1 MGCSVSPPRCGCLR
15 VPTQGEH
22 LLIYVCFMDLR
33 LSRVKKTF
41 ERVSEIGVKCGG
53 PSCCVSPRHFT
64 SVSFSFSRA
73 CVLHV
78 VRSSLSLSHTH
89 THTHII
95 HARAGAMPRCW
106 RIRTYILSRQT
117 NRIFFVSFFSF
128 FSFFSS
134 DSRSIYFI
142 ITFEQT
148 WIIYVI

>member
-1 MGCSVSPPRCGCLR
+1 MMGCSVSPPRCGCLR

-89 THTHII
+89 TSYTR
-95 HARAGAMPRCW
+95 ARARC
-106 RIRTYILSRQT
+106 RDADAFVHIYCLDKLIVFSLSP
-117 NRIFFVSFFSF
+117 FFLFFSC
-128 FSFFSS
+128 FSS